1 MLGKLAPGDVVTVTR
16 IDRLWITVTVYSTS
30 HGSCAG
36 RAVSGSTRGFG
47 PGLRGAKRQA
57 EPALEHRGPFRP
69 PQRMADGGDPL
80 NRVVA
85 AAAGIARRAAKSEIS
100 ARNGATVV
108 NSSSSPASCAR
119 VLDHGQRGTAHQPR
133 DHRIERDVPRRR
145 QQTRLVH
152 HHRAKATLE
161 QMVRPSEPMLIAAV

>member
-1 MLGKLAPGDVVTVTR
+1 MAGTR
-16 IDRLWITVTVYSTS
+16 SI
-30 HGSCAG
+30 
-36 RAVSGSTRGFG
+36 
-47 PGLRGAKRQA
+47 
-57 EPALEHRGPFRP
+57 
-69 PQRMADGGDPL
+69 
-80 NRVVA
+80 RVVA
-85 AAAGIARRAAKSEIS
+85 AASAGIARRAAKSEIS

-119 VLDHGQRGTAHQPR
+119 VLDRGQRGTAHQPR

-145 QQTRLVH
+145 QQMRLVH

>member
-1 MLGKLAPGDVVTVTR
+1 MTA
-16 IDRLWITVTVYSTS
+16 YSTS

-47 PGLRGAKRQA
+47 PGLRGAK
-57 EPALEHRGPFRP
+57 GRP
-69 PQRMADGGDPL
+69 SRRSSIAIHSGLPSGRPMAGTRSI
-80 NRVVA
+80 RVVA
-85 AAAGIARRAAKSEIS
+85 AASAGIARRAAKSEIS

-119 VLDHGQRGTAHQPR
+119 VLDRGQRGTAHQPR

-145 QQTRLVH
+145 QQMRLVH